1 MLVAL
6 LSYPFAAGSQ
16 EMPAAAE
23 GPTLVRA
30 VMSESIDKF
39 VPVNPSIVFSIE
51 LGRISCFT
59 EFDPVPEK
67 SIIYHKWYRKDN
79 LISVKKLTVT
89 PPRWSSFS
97 SMQFRDADKGPWRVD
112 VTDDNDKLMRS
123 LRFSIAD

>member
-16 EMPAAAE
+16 EMPVAAE